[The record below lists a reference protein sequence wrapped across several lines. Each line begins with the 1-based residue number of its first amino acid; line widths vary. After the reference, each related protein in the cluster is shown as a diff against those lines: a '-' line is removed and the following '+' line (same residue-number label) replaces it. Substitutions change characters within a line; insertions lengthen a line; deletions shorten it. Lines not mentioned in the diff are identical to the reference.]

1 MFEIAPGNDSPAQAP
16 SPVELPRV
24 PEISIRSFIDP
35 STDLRGTAPTP
46 QISLNRSVHETAPV
60 QMSSLS
66 LPQTESHPTER
77 ADSTRGILQRAYQN
91 PDGWIAR
98 FLEWLGPIRF
108 HVPMQDRFGVFGD
121 KFEKH
126 ARPYII
132 PGTSDAQPI
141 LYFSGLNATTYEW
154 KEVARDFHH
163 RTQTHQEVYT
173 LPGHDGKWRSFL
185 SVTDKVWIA
194 FVIER
199 ALDLRARTGRL
210 PVLAGHS
217 TGAAAILAALEQ
229 YAAANNGALLGSGVV
244 LSGLPVRLKQTLK
257 HSIPLIHADKELRRT
272 PNHALWN
279 HFCAEMPRSDDPN
292 LTYLDMKNP
301 SSRFVPV
308 KLLVQLWRLMPQARK
323 GLQSLKIPALVLQG
337 KKDHLVDE
345 NGVER
350 ALRACPSPDKTFH
363 LFEAGRHSAMFGTTK
378 REFHATLFDW
388 LRTHK
393 AKLEAVERREL
404 RREMLTQIAQRIQKK
419 KEDTG
424 ETNDTASLSNLRMP
438 ENF

>member
-1 MFEIAPGNDSPAQAP
+1 MFETGPGNDRPAQAP
-16 SPVELPRV
+16 PGVEVPRA
-24 PEISIRSFIDP
+24 PEISRP
-35 STDLRGTAPTP
+35 VYTAPLNELSAAASVT
-46 QISLNRSVHETAPV
+46 SLMPV
-60 QMSSLS
+60 PTVPEGELVQGPSAILHQTQPHSS
-66 LPQTESHPTER
+66 QQAT
-77 ADSTRGILQRAYQN
+77 STRGILQRAYQN
-91 PDGWIAR
+91 PDGWVAR

-108 HVPMQDRFGVFGD
+108 HVPMQDRFGAFGD

-173 LPGHDGKWRSFL
+173 LPGHDGKWSSFL
-185 SVTDKVWIA
+185 SVTDKVWIG

-229 YAAANNGALLGSGVV
+229 YAADNNGALLGSGVV

-272 PNHALWN
+272 PNDALWN

-308 KLLVQLWRLMPQARK
+308 KLLVQLWRLIPQARS
-323 GLQSLKIPALVLQG
+323 GLQSLTIPALVLQG
-337 KKDHLVDE
+337 SRDHLVDE
-345 NGVER
+345 KGVEM
-350 ALRACPSPDKTFH
+350 ALRSCPSPDKTFH
-363 LFEAGRHSAMFGTTK
+363 LFESGRHSAMFGTTK
-378 REFHATLFDW
+378 REFHAVLFDW

-404 RREMLTQIAQRIQKK
+404 RRELLTQIAQRIQQR
-419 KEDTG
+419 EEVTSLDFGGT
-424 ETNDTASLSNLRMP
+424 SLSELRMP
-438 ENF
+438 RIK